1 MKKTDSTPLRDKVAY
16 LGVFLALAL
25 ICSYVESLIPF
36 YFGIPGVKL
45 GLTNIVV
52 VLMLYCVG
60 TKEAFAISMLR
71 IVLAGFLFGNLFSIL
86 YSLAGGMFSFL
97 VMYLLKRTGKLGV
110 LPVSVAGGMSHN
122 IGQMPWRR
130 LWWRISNIFLL
141 SAGAFRGRH
150 RYGTADRCGSP
161 GDHTKDWRTAET
173 IRRKYVC
180 THI

>member
-110 LPVSVAGGMSHN
+110 LPVRL
-122 IGQMPWRR
+122 PWRR
-130 LWWRISNIFLL
+130 LWWRISTFFTIC
-141 SAGAFRGRH
+141 
-150 RYGTADRCGSP
+150 RCFSWQASLR
-161 GDHTKDWRTAET
+161 D
-173 IRRKYVC
+173 C
-180 THI
+180 

>member
-110 LPVSVAGGMSHN
+110 LPVSVAGGVTQHWSDCRGGVCGGEYQH
-122 IGQMPWRR
+122 
-130 LWWRISNIFLL
+130 FLL